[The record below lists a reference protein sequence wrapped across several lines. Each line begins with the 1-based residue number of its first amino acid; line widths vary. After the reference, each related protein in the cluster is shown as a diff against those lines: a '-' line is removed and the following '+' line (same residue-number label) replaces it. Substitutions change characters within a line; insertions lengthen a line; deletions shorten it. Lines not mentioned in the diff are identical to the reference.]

1 MLIALP
7 NAFGDAT
14 TNMAIDATL
23 FANMPE
29 GLAAFRHYGW
39 LGPAFTFGYAQHYH
53 KVVSEL
59 ASGHTPIEPAQPNAT
74 LTRRMTGGGIVDH
87 RNDWT
92 YSLVLH
98 AALPAAKLPP
108 AKLYTAIHQCLQ
120 HSLREQGIHSR
131 LAPCP
136 RQCAGTAT
144 PAPADHS
151 RCFANP
157 VADDLLHTG
166 NDAKIAGAAIKR
178 SRHGLLLQ
186 GSIDRAA
193 LPSGFQPAPF
203 ADQFARAI
211 ADAFSLTTRQL
222 PDLRPLFQQPL
233 LDDLRKRYASSQW
246 QQKR

>member
-1 MLIALP
+1 MHLVHLP
-7 NAFGDAT
+7 NAFDNAPG
-14 TNMAIDATL
+14 NMALDSTL
-23 FANMPE
+23 LQTVPQAHA
-29 GLAAFRHYGW
+29 LFRHYGW
-39 LGPAFTFGYAQHYH
+39 
-53 KVVSEL
+53 
-59 ASGHTPIEPAQPNAT
+59 IEPA
-74 LTRRMTGGGIVDH
+74 LTYGYTQRFREVHASAPEDIHLCRRPTAGGIVDH

-120 HSLREQGIHSR
+120 HSLRKQGIHSR

-144 PAPADHS
+144 PAPADRS

-193 LPSGFQPAPF
+193 LPPGFQPAPF

-246 QQKR
+246 QEKR